1 MQETQEEV
9 GMELRDRGNQEV
21 GQCGEAFCSH
31 CHHCQDLLYK
41 EQEEDPDYGDED
53 DPDYS
58 GGEDQEEEVDDS
70 KGDSESNVVEGE
82 TTDEEEDE
90 VDEVD
95 VPKTRGRGRPL
106 KPFAELK
113 PLARCKVTEEIKKKI
128 EKLVEEREDVR
139 YQSSGISIA

>member
-1 MQETQEEV
+1 MQETQEEEE

-21 GQCGEAFCSH
+21 GQCEEGSFCSH

-41 EQEEDPDYGDED
+41 EQEEDPDYGEED

-58 GGEDQEEEVDDS
+58 GGEDEEEEVDDS
-70 KGDSESNVVEGE
+70 EGDS
-82 TTDEEEDE
+82 DEEEDDE
-90 VDEVD
+90 EEVD
-95 VPKTRGRGRPL
+95 VPETRGRGRPL

-113 PLARCKVTEEIKKKI
+113 PWARSKVTQEIKENI
-128 EKLVEEREDVR
+128 EKLVKERGDVR